1 MKETELRN
9 ELNETVKDTKNLS
22 ELIQGNIKTID
33 RLGRELL
40 EELRQIRGWESMIL
54 HCKDHYEQYPDQ
66 FFGWC
71 EVEYSYAEPI
81 IKFVK
86 GYSND
91 DEYTVLT
98 IRLDMELAE
107 QVMMANEGKE
117 KENVRRLE
125 DRGQYISVA
134 WP

>member
-1 MKETELRN
+1 MKEKELRN

-22 ELIQGNIKTID
+22 LLIQSNIKAID

-66 FFGWC
+66 FLGWC
-71 EVEYSYAEPI
+71 KVEYSFAEPI
-81 IKFVK
+81 IEFVK
-86 GYSND
+86 GYSNG

-98 IRLDMELAE
+98 IRLDMELVE
-107 QVMMANEGKE
+107 QVMEANDGKE
-117 KENVRRLE
+117 
-125 DRGQYISVA
+125 
-134 WP
+134 

>member
-22 ELIQGNIKTID
+22 QLIQSNIKAID

-40 EELRQIRGWESMIL
+40 GELQQIRGWENMIL
-54 HCKDHYEQYPDQ
+54 HCKDHYEKYPDQ

-86 GYSND
+86 GYSNG

-98 IRLDMELAE
+98 IRLDIELAE
-107 QVMMANEGKE
+107 QVMRANERKRKE
-117 KENVRRLE
+117 
-125 DRGQYISVA
+125 D
-134 WP
+134 

>member
-9 ELNETVKDTKNLS
+9 ELNETVKDTKNLGQ
-22 ELIQGNIKTID
+22 LIQSNIKAIG

-54 HCKDHYEQYPDQ
+54 NCKDLYEQYPDI

-71 EVEYSYAEPI
+71 EVEYSNVEPI
-81 IKFVK
+81 IKFVRR
-86 GYSND
+86 YSNG

-98 IRLDMELAE
+98 IRLDMGLAE
-107 QVMMANEGKE
+107 QVMKANE
-117 KENVRRLE
+117 
-125 DRGQYISVA
+125 
-134 WP
+134 

>member
-9 ELNETVKDTKNLS
+9 ELNGTVKDTKNLCQ
-22 ELIQGNIKTID
+22 LIQSNIKAIG

-54 HCKDHYEQYPDQ
+54 HCKDYYYYEQYPDI

-71 EVEYSYAEPI
+71 EVEYSNVEPI

-86 GYSND
+86 RYYNG

-98 IRLDMELAE
+98 IRLDMGLAE
-107 QVMMANEGKE
+107 QVMRANE
-117 KENVRRLE
+117 
-125 DRGQYISVA
+125 
-134 WP
+134 

>member
-9 ELNETVKDTKNLS
+9 ELNETVKDIKNLS
-22 ELIQGNIKTID
+22 QLIQGNIKTID

-40 EELRQIRGWESMIL
+40 EELRQIRGWETMIL

-71 EVEYSYAEPI
+71 EVRYSYAEPI

-86 GYSND
+86 GYSNG
-91 DEYTVLT
+91 DENTVLT
-98 IRLDMELAE
+98 IRLDLELSE
-107 QVMMANEGKE
+107 QVIIANEGKE
-117 KENVRRLE
+117 KGNVRRLE
-125 DRGQYISVA
+125 N
-134 WP
+134 

>member
-9 ELNETVKDTKNLS
+9 ELNETVKDTKNLDL
-22 ELIQGNIKTID
+22 LIQSNIKAID

-54 HCKDHYEQYPDQ
+54 NCKDLYEQYPDE
-66 FFGWC
+66 FFGWL
-71 EVEYSYAEPI
+71 EVEYSNVEPI

-86 GYSND
+86 RYYNG

-98 IRLDMELAE
+98 IRLDMGLAE
-107 QVMMANEGKE
+107 QVMRANE
-117 KENVRRLE
+117 
-125 DRGQYISVA
+125 
-134 WP
+134 

>member
-1 MKETELRN
+1 MKEIELRN

-22 ELIQGNIKTID
+22 QLIEGNIKAID

-54 HCKDHYEQYPDQ
+54 NCKDHYKQYPDQ

-86 GYSND
+86 GYSNG

-98 IRLDMELAE
+98 IRLDMELGE
-107 QVMMANEGKE
+107 QVMKANEGKD
-117 KENVRRLE
+117 KENTRRLD
-125 DRGQYISVA
+125 DREQYISVE

>member
-22 ELIQGNIKTID
+22 QLIQGNIKAID

-54 HCKDHYEQYPDQ
+54 HCMDHYEQCPDQ
-66 FFGWC
+66 FFEWC
-71 EVEYSYAEPI
+71 EVKYSYAEPI

-86 GYSND
+86 GYSNG

-98 IRLDMELAE
+98 IRLDMGLAE
-107 QVMMANEGKE
+107 QVMKANEGKE
-117 KENVRRLE
+117 RE
-125 DRGQYISVA
+125 D
-134 WP
+134 

>member
-22 ELIQGNIKTID
+22 QLIQSNIKAID

-40 EELRQIRGWESMIL
+40 EELRQIRGWENMIL

-66 FFGWC
+66 FFEWC
-71 EVEYSYAEPI
+71 YVEYSYAEPI

-86 GYSND
+86 RYPSDNK
-91 DEYTVLT
+91 YTVLT

-107 QVMMANEGKE
+107 QVMKANEGK
-117 KENVRRLE
+117 
-125 DRGQYISVA
+125 
-134 WP
+134 

>member
-22 ELIQGNIKTID
+22 ELIQGNIKAID

-71 EVEYSYAEPI
+71 GVEYSYTEPV

-86 GYSND
+86 GYSNG
-91 DEYTVLT
+91 DEYIVLT
-98 IRLDMELAE
+98 IRLDIGLAE
-107 QVMMANEGKE
+107 QVMKANEGKGE
-117 KENVRRLE
+117 EN
-125 DRGQYISVA
+125 
-134 WP
+134 

>member
-1 MKETELRN
+1 MKETDLRN
-9 ELNETVKDTKNLS
+9 ELNETVIDTKNLS
-22 ELIQGNIKTID
+22 ELIQSNIKAID

-54 HCKDHYEQYPDQ
+54 HCKDHYELYPDQ

-71 EVEYSYAEPI
+71 KVKYSYAEPI
-81 IKFVK
+81 IEFVK
-86 GYSND
+86 GYSNG

-98 IRLDMELAE
+98 IRLDMELVE
-107 QVMMANEGKE
+107 QVIKANEGKE

-125 DRGQYISVA
+125 DRGQNLSVEGS
-134 WP
+134 

>member
-22 ELIQGNIKTID
+22 QLIQGNIKTID

-71 EVEYSYAEPI
+71 EVEY
-81 IKFVK
+81 
-86 GYSND
+86 
-91 DEYTVLT
+91 TVLT

-107 QVMMANEGKE
+107 QVMKANEGEE